1 MRTTDAKIF
10 TLAGMSHNMIVKAEF
25 CLSDNEIKIFL
36 GATKVIVQDYITLLL
51 NPMN

>member
-1 MRTTDAKIF
+1 
-10 TLAGMSHNMIVKAEF
+10 MIVKAELCF
-25 CLSDNEIKIFL
+25 SDNELKIFL